1 MEFLGGLIVG
11 VIGTFIVIDIVAR
24 AVEKLSDKELDEKV
38 EKGLAKLRETIIP
51 SRIEH
56 VNGMLYLYNK
66 ETNDFIAQGKSF
78 EELNENAKKRFPEK
92 LFNVAQAEIN
102 LVKGKA

>member
-1 MEFLGGLIVG
+1 MEFLVGLIVG
-11 VIGTFIVIDIVAR
+11 VVGTFIVIDIVAKAAR
-24 AVEKLSDKELDEKV
+24 KLSDKTLDAAV
-38 EKGLAKLRETIIP
+38 EKGLTKLRETIIP

-66 ETNDFIAQGKSF
+66 ETNDFIAQGMTF

>member
-1 MEFLGGLIVG
+1 MEFLVGLIVG
-11 VIGTFIVIDIVAR
+11 VIGTFIVIDIVAK
-24 AVEKLSDKELDEKV
+24 AAQKLGDKDLDDKI
-38 EKGLAKLRETIIP
+38 EKGLTKLRETIIP

-66 ETNDFIAQGKSF
+66 ETNDFIAQGKDF

-92 LFNVAQAEIN
+92 LFNVSQAEIN
-102 LVKGKA
+102 LIKGNV